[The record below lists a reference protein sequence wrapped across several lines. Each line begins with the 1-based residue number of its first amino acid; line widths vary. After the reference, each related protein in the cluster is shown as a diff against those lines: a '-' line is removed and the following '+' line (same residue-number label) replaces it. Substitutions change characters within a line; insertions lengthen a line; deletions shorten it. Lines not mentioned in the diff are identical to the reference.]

1 MTSRERMRG
10 LLLLLL
16 ALIPLAAPAQ
26 LFPRYGDPAQDAGE
40 QSAEERNLQ
49 MPPFPKEE
57 DLVRVSLNVPG
68 SFEYFVDA
76 QSVGVG
82 ADGVVRYVLVARS
95 SAGATNVEFE
105 GIRCKDRSRKLYALG
120 RADRTWV
127 AARNPRWTPISD
139 LPVNMIEAV
148 LHDSYFCPFRTIVR
162 DADEARK
169 VLKSGGNP
177 RAELP
182 R

>member
-10 LLLLLL
+10 LLLLL

-26 LFPRYGDPAQDAGE
+26 SFPRYGDPAQDAGE

-49 MPPFPKEE
+49 LPPFPREE

-68 SFEYFVDA
+68 SFDYFVDA

-82 ADGVVRYVLVARS
+82 ADGVVRFVLVARS
-95 SAGATNVEFE
+95 SGGATNVEFE

-127 AARNPRWTPISD
+127 APRNPRWTPISD
-139 LPVNMIEAV
+139 LPVNMFEAV
-148 LHDSYFCPFRTIVR
+148 LHDTYFCPFRIIVG
-162 DADEARK
+162 DVDEARK
-169 VLKSGGNP
+169 ALRSGGNP